1 MPPTPDRPGSVRS
14 ATTINDE
21 IRALWFRAGGVLSTA
36 AERAEYARL
45 VVEWA
50 DAVRVEGAVAE
61 AA

>member
-1 MPPTPDRPGSVRS
+1 MPPNQSPGSVRS
-14 ATTINDE
+14 AAALNEE
-21 IRALWFRAGGVLSTA
+21 IRQLWFRAGGVLSTE

-50 DAVRVEGAVAE
+50 GAVRAEQVGVE

>member
-1 MPPTPDRPGSVRS
+1 MPPTSSPGSVRP
-14 ATTINDE
+14 AALINEE

-36 AERAEYARL
+36 EERAEYAAL

-50 DAVRVEGAVAE
+50 AAVRVEGAVAE

>member
-1 MPPTPDRPGSVRS
+1 MPPTTPPTRARP
-14 ATTINDE
+14 AALINEE

-36 AERAEYARL
+36 DQRAEYAAL

-50 DAVRVEGAVAE
+50 EAVRVEGAVVE

>member
-1 MPPTPDRPGSVRS
+1 MTPTPSLPGSVRP
-14 ATTINDE
+14 AAVVNEE

-36 AERAEYARL
+36 DQRAAYAEL

-50 DAVRVEGAVAE
+50 AAVRVEGAVVE

>member
-14 ATTINDE
+14 AAVINEE
-21 IRALWFRAGGVLSTA
+21 IRGLWFRAGGVLSTA
-36 AERAEYARL
+36 AERAEYAAL

-50 DAVRVEGAVAE
+50 AAVRAEQVGVE

>member
-14 ATTINDE
+14 AAVVNEE
-21 IRALWFRAGGVLSTA
+21 IRALWRRLDGRPVTE
-36 AERAEYARL
+36 AERAEYNAL

-50 DAVRVEGAVAE
+50 EAVRAEGAVAE